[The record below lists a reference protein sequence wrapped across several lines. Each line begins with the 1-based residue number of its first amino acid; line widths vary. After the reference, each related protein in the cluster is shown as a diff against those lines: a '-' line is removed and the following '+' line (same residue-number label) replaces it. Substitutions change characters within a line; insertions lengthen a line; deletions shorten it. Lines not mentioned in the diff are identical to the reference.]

1 MAGAEILPTEMFHKD
16 LPKGSPVE
24 TLRRDLLQSLCREVS
39 DTELAKTS
47 LIERLNRDLI

>member
-24 TLRRDLLQSLCREVS
+24 TLRRDLAQRSLAEMF
-39 DTELAKTS
+39 
-47 LIERLNRDLI
+47 LIDLL